1 MYLCS
6 FIGDIFV
13 MDEDGFLY
21 FKHRSGDNFR
31 WKGENVSTAE
41 VENILSRILDFAPCT
56 VYGVEIPGE
65 KFLKL

>member
-1 MYLCS
+1 MDV

-21 FKHRSGDNFR
+21 FKDRFGDTFR
-31 WKGENVSTAE
+31 WKGENVSSTE
-41 VENILSRILDFAPCT
+41 VENILSKLLDFASCI

-65 KFLKL
+65 KFI